1 MPLLEI
7 KLRPLG
13 PWRTGYAA
21 GDRERVDPVY
31 HSDAV
36 YSAVTFAM
44 QQLGWLEEW
53 LTATAGS
60 TDQPA
65 VRFGSWFPFVGEQ
78 RLAPPPRSAWPPAG
92 AGKLYLEAARL
103 APLELI
109 YARTVDE
116 TKWIVDAVSE
126 CVLPV
131 GGTAP
136 FTVHVRSGAAVD
148 RLSGSN
154 EAHHIA
160 ALEFAPGA
168 GWWGLIDIVDETWT
182 ERVKSAFRLAADSG
196 FGGKRSLGWG
206 RSGDPQFSDASE
218 LFATSFAA
226 GDASHWWLLSLY
238 SPDVSDAV
246 DWAAGDYVT
255 LTRRGWTA
263 GAGGVELK
271 KQVRMVAEGS
281 VLLAPKLR
289 GRSVDVAPEGYP
301 HPVYRFGF
309 AFAVPVP
316 AEVVV

>member
-44 QQLGWLEEW
+44 QQLGWLPEW
-53 LTATAGS
+53 LAATA
-60 TDQPA
+60 DQPA
-65 VRFGSWFPFVGEQ
+65 VRFSSWFPCVGDQ

-92 AGKLYLEAARL
+92 ASKLYLEAARL

-109 YARTVDE
+109 HAKTVDE

-136 FTVHVRSGAAVD
+136 FTVQVRSGAAVD

-168 GWWGLIDIVDETWT
+168 GWWGLIDIADDAWT
-182 ERVKSAFRLAADSG
+182 ERVKSALRLAADSG

-206 RSGDPQFSDASE
+206 RTSEPQFSDASE
-218 LFATSFAA
+218 LFAA
-226 GDASHWWLLSLY
+226 GEASRWWLLSLY
-238 SPDVSDAV
+238 SPDASDAV

-255 LTRRGWTA
+255 TTRGGWTA
-263 GAGGVELK
+263 GAGGAEPK

-281 VLLAPKLR
+281 VLVAPALR
-289 GRSVDVAPEGYP
+289 GRSVNVAPEGYP
-301 HPVYRFGF
+301 HPVYRSGF
-309 AFAVPVP
+309 ALAVPVP
-316 AEVVV
+316 AESVA